1 MPFAHIGFSL
11 IHWLSLQHKKMNEQF
26 QNRANEDFLRA
37 RIHETMGKIFA
48 VISNKD
54 ETLLPFSKVKSAIK
68 PKSEKYKGVKPVRI
82 DSIVGSEDRYE
93 DFDAHF
99 LPSRGHLEGRW
110 KRVDLAYYEEV
121 TLPPIRLYEISGVYF
136 VRDGNHRISVARA
149 QGVDFIDAEITMLDA
164 DIKLDPKAP
173 LKKIK
178 ESILLFERERFCGRT
193 GIGKLR
199 PKTDIVF
206 TEIGRYEELH
216 EHINVHKYYINLEL
230 PTEIPFE
237 TALLSWHDNVY
248 IPIVEIINREN
259 ILARFPNRTDSDLYV
274 WTIMYWDDLKKKYGQ
289 DFPLQKAIKN
299 FSSVFGSNVF
309 QRLFSALR
317 SFSK

>member
-1 MPFAHIGFSL
+1 
-11 IHWLSLQHKKMNEQF
+11 MNEQF
-26 QNRANEDFLRA
+26 QHRADEDFFRA

-54 ETLLPFSKVKSAIK
+54 ETLLPFSKVKSAIQ

-93 DFDAHF
+93 DFDKQF
-99 LPSRGHLEGRW
+99 LPSKKHLEGRW
-110 KRVDLAYYEEV
+110 KRVDLAYYEEI

-149 QGVDFIDAEITMLDA
+149 KGVEFIDAEITTLDA

-173 LKKIK
+173 LKKTK
-178 ESILLFERERFCGRT
+178 ESILLFERERFCGKT

-199 PKTDIVF
+199 PETDIVF

-248 IPIVEIINREN
+248 IPIVEIINRKH
-259 ILARFPNRTDSDLYV
+259 ILSRFPNRTDSDLYV

-289 DFPLQKAIKN
+289 DFPLHKAIKN
-299 FSSVFGSNVF
+299 FSSVFGSNVL
-309 QRLFSALR
+309 QRLFGALR